1 MGSESKKNQIACRVS
16 RETYQKVRALTEGE
30 NPPFE
35 SVSEYLT
42 TLIAADLG
50 RRGGTVPGGA
60 MDQMTPAKAP
70 LAPDVPVAWR
80 GIEGFFRRYAG
91 EYPKFSPGV
100 LYRVNMGPWQL
111 ADTID
116 QVPTG
121 AELHPCHRQRG
132 EG

>member
-1 MGSESKKNQIACRVS
+1 MTR
-16 RETYQKVRALTEGE
+16 T
-30 NPPFE
+30 
-35 SVSEYLT
+35 
-42 TLIAADLG
+42 
-50 RRGGTVPGGA
+50 
-60 MDQMTPAKAP
+60 DQ
-70 LAPDVPVAWR
+70 
-80 GIEGFFRRYAG
+80 E

-132 EG
+132 G

>member
-1 MGSESKKNQIACRVS
+1 MTR
-16 RETYQKVRALTEGE
+16 T
-30 NPPFE
+30 
-35 SVSEYLT
+35 
-42 TLIAADLG
+42 
-50 RRGGTVPGGA
+50 
-60 MDQMTPAKAP
+60 DQ
-70 LAPDVPVAWR
+70 
-80 GIEGFFRRYAG
+80 E

>member
-1 MGSESKKNQIACRVS
+1 MTR
-16 RETYQKVRALTEGE
+16 T
-30 NPPFE
+30 
-35 SVSEYLT
+35 
-42 TLIAADLG
+42 
-50 RRGGTVPGGA
+50 
-60 MDQMTPAKAP
+60 DQ
-70 LAPDVPVAWR
+70 
-80 GIEGFFRRYAG
+80 E

-132 EG
+132 GR

>member
-1 MGSESKKNQIACRVS
+1 
-16 RETYQKVRALTEGE
+16 
-30 NPPFE
+30 
-35 SVSEYLT
+35 
-42 TLIAADLG
+42 
-50 RRGGTVPGGA
+50 

-91 EYPKFSPGV
+91 EYPKFFRRYAGEYPKFSPGV

-116 QVPTG
+116 QVPAG

>member
-60 MDQMTPAKAP
+60 IWFFFDSEPISPQSSPLCVAP
-70 LAPDVPVAWR
+70 
-80 GIEGFFRRYAG
+80 GG
-91 EYPKFSPGV
+91 EIMLPQICFARASAT
-100 LYRVNMGPWQL
+100 RIT
-111 ADTID
+111 AFTS
-116 QVPTG
+116 
-121 AELHPCHRQRG
+121 AELATVNW
-132 EG
+132 